1 MEKVA
6 TTTATKTLNDIIK
19 QYQELEERLIESGG
33 ALDDELEA
41 ALTENTE
48 SLGHKLDGYAGFIGY
63 LKGQIEYLKGEA
75 ENFASRAKTIG
86 NSIGAMRERMAFAME
101 TTGESKIKTAAHSYS
116 IRTTENWQL
125 KDIDKD
131 TEEELIDNGFG
142 EYLFKADMKAIKDEY
157 KGTETPAFIEVAQK
171 VSITIR

>member
-6 TTTATKTLNDIIK
+6 TTTAKKTLNDIIK

-33 ALDDELEA
+33 ALDDELEG
-41 ALTENTE
+41 ALAENAE

-63 LKGQIEYLKGEA
+63 LKGQIEYLKSEA
-75 ENFASRAKTIG
+75 EHFASRAKTFG
-86 NSIGAMRERMAFAME
+86 NSIDAMRARMAFAME
-101 TTGESKIKTAAHSYS
+101 TTGESKIKTADHSYS
-116 IRTTENWQL
+116 IRTTESWKL

-131 TEEELIDNGFG
+131 TEEELIDEGLG
-142 EYLFKADMKAIKDEY
+142 EYQFKADMKAIKGEY
-157 KGTETPAFIEVAQK
+157 KDSEPPSFIDVTQK